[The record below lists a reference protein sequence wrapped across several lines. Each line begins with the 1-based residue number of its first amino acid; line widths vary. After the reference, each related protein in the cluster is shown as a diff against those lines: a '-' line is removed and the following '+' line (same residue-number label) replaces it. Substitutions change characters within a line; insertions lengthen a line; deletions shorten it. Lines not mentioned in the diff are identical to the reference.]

1 MTKLMKKS
9 LFLILTM
16 LILLAVGSV
25 AAYADITPAQP
36 QQGDGTENN
45 PYQIT
50 SAAEFYWF
58 ANEVNGGQTGINAK
72 LMNDITINE
81 NVLKADGTLIDD
93 VSGLET
99 WTPIGSYDEDGEMA
113 YTGNFDGGGYTISGL
128 YCNISS
134 DSGDVYVGLFGYNS
148 GTIQNVNLE
157 DSYVSAEAND
167 ESGAA
172 YAGGICANNSGTIQN
187 VNLEDSYVYAYGDD
201 DAYAGG
207 ICAENS
213 SSITDCSNSGTISSI
228 TGTND
233 INVAESGGICGYNE
247 ERGVI
252 KNCYNTGTI
261 SSESEISLAGG
272 ICGDD
277 DGKITKCTNSG
288 YIYAVN
294 DGSNEEIYAGGI
306 CGQSS
311 NEISDCSNSG
321 QVRAVGIGAYS
332 SSYAGGMCG
341 YNYKGTIENCYN
353 KGAVESIGQAKS
365 VTIYVGG
372 VSGYSCGY
380 GNITN
385 CSNSG
390 EIKSTAEA
398 ENIDGYAGGICG
410 HNGSNFSDGDINYCS
425 NSGQITVTDY
435 EEIQIEKG
443 GITGSHSYGEIN
455 NCYFLENTAD
465 EAFGSQYS
473 GTITNVEKKSEED
486 YTNGGVLELLNAGQ
500 SPEPFVQGSDGFPL
514 PKLSVAAV
522 ILNET
527 ELTLI
532 AGESETLEA
541 VVIPEVAYD
550 KTIKWESSDET
561 VATVD
566 ENGEI
571 TAHKAGMAVIT
582 AKSKDSDSDASATCK
597 VTVKGRIAAEANP
610 AEGGTIEG
618 MGDYE
623 KGEEVTLTATAKSG
637 YRFVNWT
644 ENGTVIGT
652 EEEYSFEVEGNRHLT
667 ANFKKISGTVQQ
679 KTLTFD
685 TNGGSEISAVTE
697 SYGKTIVLADYTPKR
712 NGYKF
717 VGWYK
722 DKELTEKIE
731 YAVLDYDMTVYAKW
745 EKIEETV
752 DYDTLIVLTINDKT
766 SIINGEAVKNDVAP
780 LIVNSRTY
788 TPARFV
794 AEALGAKVVWDEKT
808 KTVTITKDDIKIILV
823 IDSTT
828 AYVNGTKMQMDAS
841 AFIADGRTF
850 TPARFVAEHL
860 GASVEWD
867 EEARTVTIAK

>member
-9 LFLILTM
+9 VLLLLTL
-16 LILLAVGSV
+16 LILLAVGSLT
-25 AAYADITPAQP
+25 AYAAPTQD
-36 QQGDGTENN
+36 ENGV
-45 PYQIT
+45 YQI
-50 SAAEFYWF
+50 SSEEELYWF
-58 ANEVNGGQTGINAK
+58 ADEVNSGQTDISAK
-72 LMNDITINE
+72 LMNDIVIQTG
-81 NVLKADGTLIDD
+81 VLNTDGSLNGGTF
-93 VSGLET
+93 EP
-99 WTPIGSYDEDGEMA
+99 WTPIGSYGENGEMV
-113 YTGNFDGGGYTISGL
+113 YTGTFDGGGYTISGL
-128 YCNISS
+128 YCAISS
-134 DSGDVYVGLFGYNS
+134 DSDDVYAGLFGYSS
-148 GTIQNVNLE
+148 GTIQNVKIA
-157 DSYVSAEAND
+157 DSYISAEAND
-167 ESGAA
+167 ELGDA

-261 SSESEISLAGG
+261 SSESEISRAGG
-272 ICGDD
+272 ICGNN

-332 SSYAGGMCG
+332 SS
-341 YNYKGTIENCYN
+341 
-353 KGAVESIGQAKS
+353 
-365 VTIYVGG
+365 
-372 VSGYSCGY
+372 
-380 GNITN
+380 
-385 CSNSG
+385 
-390 EIKSTAEA
+390 
-398 ENIDGYAGGICG
+398 YAGGICG

-486 YTNGGVLELLNAGQ
+486 YTNGGVLGLLNAGQ

-550 KTIKWESSDET
+550 KNLEWESSDEN

-566 ENGEI
+566 ENGKI
-571 TAHKAGMAVIT
+571 TALNAGMATIT
-582 AKSKDSDSDASATCK
+582 VKSKDGSDVSAACE
-597 VTVKGRIAAEANP
+597 VTVKGKITAEANP

-618 MGDYE
+618 TGDYE

-652 EEEYSFEVEGNRHLT
+652 EEEYSFEVEDNRHLT

-685 TNGGSEISAVTE
+685 TNGGSKISALTE
-697 SYGKTIVLADYTPKR
+697 NYGKTIVLADYTPKR
-712 NGYKF
+712 DGYEF
-717 VGWYK
+717 LGWYK

-745 EKIEETV
+745 QKIEETV

-766 SIINGEAVKNDVAP
+766 SIVNGEAVKNDVAP

-808 KTVTITKDDIKIILV
+808 RTVTITKDDTTIILT

-828 AYVNGTKMQMDAS
+828 AYVNGEAVKMDAA

-850 TPARFVAEHL
+850 TPARFVAENL

-867 EEARTVTIAK
+867 EEARTVTIWQ